1 MDTARLSEAGFD
13 RTGVARFSLSM
24 QYQLILFAGAIAFSL
39 ALLSPWPAFI
49 GAGAELL
56 YLGLHFGEA
65 WLRRRRKQAEVAER
79 MKAWATKAQEEE
91 RDLDVGYAARVAT
104 LSKQVGELTALAGE
118 RGLNAA
124 VLGSEDH
131 LGGLV
136 ASFKRLCVLHQ
147 RLNRL
152 IATTPV
158 APINDELARL
168 EREAQREPDPAVRAS
183 LTEAMHLGQRRLRQ
197 QAQLE
202 ARRRAVGVKL
212 GTLETSVEFLR
223 SHIQAGTPEPNLVAE
238 IAEIVSTANAPLPST
253 TQTGS
258 FTPIKVLSEGAK
270 MPPPARPRLVG
281 LADR

>member
-1 MDTARLSEAGFD
+1 MDTARLTEAGFD

-39 ALLSPWPAFI
+39 ALLSPWPAFV
-49 GAGAELL
+49 GAGAEVL

-79 MKAWATKAQEEE
+79 MKAWATKAEEEE

-104 LSKQVGELTALAGE
+104 LNKQIGELVTLAGS
-118 RGLNAA
+118 RGLDADM
-124 VLGSEDH
+124 LGRDEH

-136 ASFKRLCVLHQ
+136 VSFKRLCVLHQ

-152 IATTPV
+152 IAAAPV
-158 APINDELARL
+158 GPINEELARL
-168 EREAQREPDPAVRAS
+168 EREAQREPDAAVRAS
-183 LTEAMHLGQRRLRQ
+183 LSEAMHLGQRRLRQ

-202 ARRRAVGVKL
+202 SRRRAVGVKL
-212 GTLETSVEFLR
+212 GTLETSGDFLR
-223 SHIQAGTPEPNLVAE
+223 AHIQGGTPAPDLVAE
-238 IAEIVSTANAPLPST
+238 IATILTTANAPLPST

-258 FTPIKVLSEGAK
+258 FTPIKVLPDRAHT
-270 MPPPARPRLVG
+270 PRPTLVG